1 MKENNRIISSRYVKQ
16 MWSEQKW
23 EHIWCICL
31 EHFID
36 SCRNTRIAQRV
47 QNVFDSDQD
56 VDLAAELESAE
67 AFERQGDDK
76 THGKGDEKAEMKNKQ
91 NILTYNTYTTMK
103 TLIYLKCIAS

>member
-1 MKENNRIISSRYVKQ
+1 M
-16 MWSEQKW
+16 
-23 EHIWCICL
+23 
-31 EHFID
+31 
-36 SCRNTRIAQRV
+36 
-47 QNVFDSDQD
+47 FDSDQD

-67 AFERQGDDK
+67 AFERQGDEK